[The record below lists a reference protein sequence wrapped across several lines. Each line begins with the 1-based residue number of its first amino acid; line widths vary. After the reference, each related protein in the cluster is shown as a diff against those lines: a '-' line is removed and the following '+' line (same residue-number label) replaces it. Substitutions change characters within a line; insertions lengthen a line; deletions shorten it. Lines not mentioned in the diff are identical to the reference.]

1 MNKNESKLGFIILI
15 AVLLIGL
22 CFGDKREEPKTSEPP
37 QVKDKSSYW
46 YDDPATRKRKA
57 DETLNKYY
65 TRDENGNLKR
75 REGIIVNG
83 KPWKEE

>member
-1 MNKNESKLGFIILI
+1 MKKDNGLWFIMLIILGI
-15 AVLLIGL
+15 FLLT
-22 CFGDKREEPKTSEPP
+22 CCQDKEEHKEYEPP
-37 QVKDKSSYW
+37 HVKDKSSYW
-46 YDDPATRKRKA
+46 YDSPTERRRKA

-75 REGIIVNG
+75 REGTIVNG

>member
-1 MNKNESKLGFIILI
+1 MNKNESKLGFILLLI
-15 AVLLIGL
+15 ILLIGL
-22 CFGDKREEPKTSEPP
+22 CFCDDKEDTKEYEPP
-37 QVKDKSSYW
+37 HVKDKSSYW
-46 YDDPATRKRKA
+46 YDSPAERKRKA

-75 REGIIVNG
+75 KEGTIVNG